1 MQSSRRRFLA
11 SAAGLGL
18 TGSLAAQAAEAAAGD
33 RAEKTFTLRP
43 VGVVEKKKPV
53 VRVRIFE
60 EYREALLGL
69 DGWSHVHVF
78 YWFDRNDTP
87 GNRRTLRV
95 HPQGNRDH
103 PLTGV
108 FACRAPFRPN
118 LIALSVC
125 RIAAID
131 GLYVNLDDIDA
142 FDGTPVLDLKPLTPP
157 DAPEAD
163 KIRVPDWARNS
174 RPRE

>member
-11 SAAGLGL
+11 GAAGLGL
-18 TGSLAAQAAEAAAGD
+18 TGSWAAQAAEAAAGD

-53 VRVRIFE
+53 VRVRIFD

-95 HPQGNRDH
+95 HPQGNRDN

-125 RIAAID
+125 RIASID
-131 GLYVNLDDIDA
+131 GLFVNLDDIDA

>member
-1 MQSSRRRFLA
+1 MQSSRRKFLT

-18 TGSLAAQAAEAAAGD
+18 AASWTAQAAEAAAGEA
-33 RAEKTFTLRP
+33 AEKTFTLRP
-43 VGVVEKKKPV
+43 VGVVENKKPV
-53 VRVRIFE
+53 IRVRIFE
-60 EYREALLGL
+60 QYREALLGL
-69 DGWSHVHVF
+69 EGWSHVHVV

-95 HPQGNRDH
+95 HPQGNRDN

-125 RIAAID
+125 RIVSVE
-131 GLYVNLDDIDA
+131 GNLVNLEGIDA
-142 FDGTPVLDLKPLTPP
+142 FDGTPVLDLKPLIPP

-163 KIRVPDWARNS
+163 KIRVPDWARGS
-174 RPRE
+174 RSRE

>member
-1 MQSSRRRFLA
+1 M
-11 SAAGLGL
+11 
-18 TGSLAAQAAEAAAGD
+18 TGAETPPPQLAAQ
-33 RAEKTFTLRP
+33 TFTLRP

-53 VRVRIFE
+53 VRVRIFD
-60 EYREALLGL
+60 EYRDALLGL
-69 DGWSHVHVF
+69 EGWSHVHVF

-125 RIAAID
+125 RIASVD

-142 FDGTPVLDLKPLTPP
+142 FDGTPVLDLKPLIPP
-157 DAPEAD
+157 DAPAED
-163 KIRVPDWARNS
+163 KIRVPEWARNA